1 MWQENT
7 PLSATFELEATESFD
22 TIMIIN
28 GVGRPEH
35 KINGI
40 KVKMKTSKTNN
51 YWLLFKEVRV
61 KNDSGAQVAPDGAI
75 VLSRGQE
82 YLQIKFKPVQ
92 EGQFF
97 KE

>member
-1 MWQENT
+1 
-7 PLSATFELEATESFD
+7 
-22 TIMIIN
+22 MIIN

-92 EGQFF
+92 EVTAILI
-97 KE
+97 ELN